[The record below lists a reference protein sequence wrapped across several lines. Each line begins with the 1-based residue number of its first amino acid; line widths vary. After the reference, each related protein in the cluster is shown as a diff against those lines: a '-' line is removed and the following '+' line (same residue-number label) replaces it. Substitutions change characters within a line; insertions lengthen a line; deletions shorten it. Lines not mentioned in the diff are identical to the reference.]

1 MPYVNNKMKG
11 KKSGGRS
18 AVKMPK
24 MKTTRKKGSGGMKKK
39 SRS

>member
-1 MPYVNNKMKG
+1 MAYAKNKMKG

-24 MKTTRKKGSGGMKKK
+24 MKATRKKGTGGMKKK
-39 SRS
+39 PRS